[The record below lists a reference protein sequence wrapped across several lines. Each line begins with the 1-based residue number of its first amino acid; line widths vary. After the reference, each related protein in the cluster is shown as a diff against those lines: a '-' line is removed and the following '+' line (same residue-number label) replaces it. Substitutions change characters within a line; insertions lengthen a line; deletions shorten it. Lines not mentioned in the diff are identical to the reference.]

1 METKNPFAA
10 LPTLGA
16 TSTATELDDTS
27 SVGSNPKPAAF
38 PNNTNATEFIP
49 AEKGVAGTTGSDN
62 AGRSGGRRASKRG
75 GKRASKRGGSRA
87 SKRGGKRASK
97 RGGKRSSRRGGSR
110 ASRR

>member
-1 METKNPFAA
+1 MEANPFGEI
-10 LPTLGA
+10 PTLG
-16 TSTATELDDTS
+16 DTS
-27 SVGSNPKPAAF
+27 SGVGKTLPIASEPKPAF
-38 PNNTNATEFIP
+38 PNNTSAAEFIP

-62 AGRSGGRRASKRG
+62 AGSFGGRRASRRG